1 MMHGERSVY
10 FKFGIVPMKRNRS
23 LSLITREDSESHK
36 QVMFNVIARPCF
48 QIEVEI
54 FVLASLHTNFSL
66 D

>member
-1 MMHGERSVY
+1 MHGERSVY

-23 LSLITREDSESHK
+23 LSLITREDPETHK
-36 QVMFNVIARPCF
+36 QVIFNVIARPSF

-54 FVLASLHTNFSL
+54 LVLDSLRANFSL